1 MKIDYWIGWNYK
13 SRADEIVDLVLDEVN
28 DMLKKNKIKINYQY
42 NDDNKVHYIPL
53 KEGETVLLKDF
64 RLDGKQCVFDNPAA
78 ESYVLQGIPYDQQ
91 QPELTLKVYYP
102 WFGEKR
108 CHIQAW

>member
-42 NDDNKVHYIPL
+42 NDDNN
-53 KEGETVLLKDF
+53 EGWDYFL
-64 RLDGKQCVFDNPAA
+64 
-78 ESYVLQGIPYDQQ
+78 
-91 QPELTLKVYYP
+91 ELTK
-102 WFGEKR
+102 ENK
-108 CHIQAW
+108 